1 MRLDSSSYFDDSQPR
16 ARSLH
21 LRLRAEAG
29 SSPLE
34 GEATL
39 VFPGRGVEGTLDL
52 DTQCLEVH
60 SAYVTAT
67 AAPLPFELG
76 EEEPGL
82 GRRLRLQL
90 PPDTMGITLAFE
102 TGPGALDPRR
112 ARELMPCQDCG
123 EVPVAFDAELLL
135 PEGQGWR
142 SCRFSLPRTSP
153 TDPGLLRGMAEA
165 LLGKSGK

>member
-1 MRLDSSSYFDDSQPR
+1 MRPDPSSHFDDSQPR
-16 ARSLH
+16 VRSLH
-21 LRLRAEAG
+21 LRLRAEAASG
-29 SSPLE
+29 PLE

-52 DTQCLEVH
+52 DTQCLEIH

-67 AAPLPFELG
+67 ATPLPFQLG

-82 GRRLRLQL
+82 GRRLRFQL
-90 PPDTMGITLAFE
+90 PPDTMGITIAFE
-102 TGPGALDPRR
+102 TGPGALEARR

-123 EVPVAFDAELLL
+123 EVSVAFDAALLL

-142 SCRFSLPRTSP
+142 TCRFSLPRTAP
-153 TDPGLLRGMAEA
+153 TDPALLRGMAEA
-165 LLGKSGK
+165 LRGKNGK